1 MNLSSLL
8 YKDLVLLNF
17 TAKDHTEALRNMVC
31 LLGKVCEDEESIRAL
46 KDHESIDGVL
56 SGTGSAIFHTFS
68 ETVEDIKIVVAISHR
83 GIPHPT
89 RKREKINIL
98 WLIVS
103 PIRESGT
110 HFQLLSRLEGF
121 LLNKV
126 FRNAIL
132 TARTEEAVINFVK
145 IEEGLGRD
153 AYIPLTEEEIFA
165 ELDTR
170 KTGLTEEE
178 ARHRLHTVGPNIL
191 KKVVKRH
198 LIYDFFHNLTNLFAI
213 LLWIGGI
220 LSFVA
225 GMPELGWAIFFVIII
240 NAFFSFWQEYKA
252 EKAVEALQR
261 LLPQKVRAI
270 REEKE
275 KEIPSS
281 ELVPGDIILL
291 QEGDNIPADGRLIH
305 ADDMRVDNSPLT
317 GESKPVYKMSESL
330 ENGKNFIWTEMP
342 NLIFAGTGVLS
353 GIGKAVVTATGMDT
367 EIGKVAY
374 LTQAI
379 KAEMSPLQKEMV
391 RVTKVVTWIALSLGV
406 LFFLLGFKI
415 AGLTLTESFLFAIG
429 IIVANVPE
437 GLLPTVSLSLAMG
450 VQRMAKK
457 RAIVKKL
464 SAVETL
470 GSTTV
475 ICTDKTGT
483 LTANQMCV
491 TRLWVNEKIVE
502 VTGEGY
508 EPKGDFILNNKVL
521 SPEDIRR
528 EGIEELLKAA
538 SLCNNAHLAPPLQ
551 RGASGGWSISGD
563 PTEGALIVAAEKA
576 GLRLEELKKQNPR
589 IGHLAFER
597 IRKRMTTIHA
607 IQGQGEEIASPSA
620 RNDRNKQII
629 AYVKGAPKEMLD
641 LCTMMFKDGNTVKLT
656 EGDKEEILKQNDL
669 MASRG
674 LRILA
679 VAYRE
684 VDMEQANHVGVKTA
698 TWSPWSIEKDLIFL
712 GLIAMFDPPRPEV
725 KKAVQECHSAGI
737 RIIMLTGDYGLTAQ
751 AIAKEIGIGDHAK
764 VVTGAEM
771 SRLSHRE
778 LKELLRKQGSGVRG
792 LPPQALSGGQGSEDT
807 ANEIIFARVAPKDKL
822 RVVTVLQEL
831 GDIVAVTGDGV
842 NDAPALKKAD
852 IGIAMGQRGS
862 DVAKESAEIV
872 LTDDNFATIVEAIRE
887 GRAVYANIKK
897 FVTYIFASNI
907 PEIIPFIAFVLFK
920 IPLPLTVMQI
930 LAVDLGT
937 DVVPALG
944 LGVEPPEKGIMNQ
957 PPRPKTKKL
966 LDFSLLARA
975 YLFLG
980 PIEAALCMAGFFFV
994 YWLNGWQWGISMPS
1008 SGIIY
1013 TTATTMTLAGI
1024 MASQI
1029 GNVFACRAERE
1040 SVFSVGFFKNRLVL
1054 FGILT
1059 EIALILF
1066 LTYTPFMQRIFGLAP
1081 LGGREWT
1088 FLLFFP
1094 VVVLVMEEGRKRVM
1108 RGSK

>member
-165 ELDTR
+165 EHDTR

-470 GSTTV
+470 GSTTI

-483 LTANQMCV
+483 LTTNQMCV
-491 TRLWVNEKIVE
+491 TRLWVNGKNIE
-502 VTGEGY
+502 VTGKGY
-508 EPKGDFILNNKVL
+508 EPKGDFILNGNVL
-521 SPEDIRR
+521 SQGDLKK
-528 EGIEELLKAA
+528 EGINELLKAA
-538 SLCNNAHLAPPLQ
+538 GLCNNAHIYEEVRSQ
-551 RGASGGWSISGD
+551 KSGVRQWKVSGD
-563 PTEGALIVAAEKA
+563 PTEGALVVAAEKA
-576 GLRLEELKKQNPR
+576 GLKLEELKKQNPR
-589 IGHLAFER
+589 IAHLAFER
-597 IRKRMTTIHA
+597 IRKRMATIHE
-607 IQGQGEEIASPSA
+607 IKGQGA
-620 RNDRNKQII
+620 RGKGQETDDMVV
-629 AYVKGAPKEMLD
+629 AYIKGAPKETLT
-641 LCTMMFKDGNTVKLT
+641 LCTNIKKRGKIIRLT
-656 EGDKEEILKQNDL
+656 EEEKETILKHNDL
-669 MASRG
+669 MASNG
-674 LRILA
+674 LRVLA

-684 VDMEQANHVGVKTA
+684 IQSEVRSQESGDKTKYNA
-698 TWSPWSIEKDLIFL
+698 KEVERELTFL

-725 KKAVQECHSAGI
+725 KQAIEECHTAGI
-737 RIIMLTGDYGLTAQ
+737 RVIVMTGDYGLTARS
-751 AIAKEIGIGDHAK
+751 IAKDVGIGGNNPK
-764 VVTGAEM
+764 VVTGVE
-771 SRLSHRE
+771 LSKLHHRE
-778 LKELLRKQGSGVRG
+778 LMELLKKQGSGAR
-792 LPPQALSGGQGSEDT
+792 GQGSEDT
-807 ANEIIFARVAPKDKL
+807 INEIIFARVAPKDKL
-822 RVVTVLQEL
+822 RVVTALQEL
-831 GDIVAVTGDGV
+831 DEIVAVTGDGV

-852 IGIAMGQRGS
+852 IGVAMGQRGS
-862 DVAKESAEIV
+862 DVAKEAAEIV
-872 LTDDNFATIVEAIRE
+872 LADDNF
-887 GRAVYANIKK
+887 
-897 FVTYIFASNI
+897 
-907 PEIIPFIAFVLFK
+907 
-920 IPLPLTVMQI
+920 
-930 LAVDLGT
+930 
-937 DVVPALG
+937 
-944 LGVEPPEKGIMNQ
+944 
-957 PPRPKTKKL
+957 
-966 LDFSLLARA
+966 
-975 YLFLG
+975 
-980 PIEAALCMAGFFFV
+980 
-994 YWLNGWQWGISMPS
+994 
-1008 SGIIY
+1008 
-1013 TTATTMTLAGI
+1013 
-1024 MASQI
+1024 
-1029 GNVFACRAERE
+1029 
-1040 SVFSVGFFKNRLVL
+1040 
-1054 FGILT
+1054 
-1059 EIALILF
+1059 
-1066 LTYTPFMQRIFGLAP
+1066 
-1081 LGGREWT
+1081 
-1088 FLLFFP
+1088 
-1094 VVVLVMEEGRKRVM
+1094 
-1108 RGSK
+1108 